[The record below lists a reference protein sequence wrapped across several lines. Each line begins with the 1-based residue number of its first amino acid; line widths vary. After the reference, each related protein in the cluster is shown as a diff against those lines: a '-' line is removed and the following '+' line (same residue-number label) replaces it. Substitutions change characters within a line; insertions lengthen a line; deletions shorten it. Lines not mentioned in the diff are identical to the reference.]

1 MDEIDINFVRTRKID
16 YVDTYEK
23 LDRKYKLEK
32 FIQYPLYHRLQKWK
46 KFLSEQE
53 QEKIAYEFKY
63 KLLKNHLEKL
73 NQEINSIQYEN
84 NFILNENIFFQ
95 NRIADIKKVPTITDY
110 ADIIGQTKK
119 LQHEISIWTQRVN
132 IAEVN
137 LNKKFYSY
145 YLSSIDF
152 IFY

>member
-110 ADIIGQTKK
+110 AHIIGQTKK